1 MEGIVTRALAIV
13 SVLIF
18 STGMVGC
25 IGAPV
30 VPPIGVIYTDMDAPL
45 TLAGGGRDVGSKRG
59 ESSVTAILGLFSTG
73 DGSVKKAAANGR
85 VTQIKQVDY
94 EFMNV
99 IGIYQKYTTVVYGD

>member
-30 VPPIGVIYTDMDAPL
+30 VPPTGLIYTDMDAPL
-45 TLAGGGRDVGSKRG
+45 SLGGGGRDVGSKRG

-85 VTQIKQVDY
+85 ITQIKHVDY
-94 EFMNV
+94 NFRNI
-99 IGIYQKYTTVVYGD
+99 IGIYQEYTTVVYGD